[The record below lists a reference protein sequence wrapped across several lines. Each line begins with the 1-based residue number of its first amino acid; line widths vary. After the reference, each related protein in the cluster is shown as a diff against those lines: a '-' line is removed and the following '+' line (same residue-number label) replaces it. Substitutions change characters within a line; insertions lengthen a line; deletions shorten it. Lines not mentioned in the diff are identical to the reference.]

1 MQVTIRPNLNK
12 NQIITVHKG
21 RLGKVESY
29 RKAVSIRCTNTVI
42 RPAGHARAKAGL
54 KTVYAGLIGELIDE
68 VVPVQP
74 DSIEITYRPHL
85 GDDTFKVNG
94 EEYTGGGIVTGVG
107 WRFYLVKM

>member
-42 RPAGHARAKAGL
+42 RPAGHARAKAFKNSVRRFKGNYL
-54 KTVYAGLIGELIDE
+54 DE

-74 DSIEITYRPHL
+74 DSISRYTYRPHL

-94 EEYTGGGIVTGVG
+94 EEYTGGGMIPA
-107 WRFYLVKM
+107 